1 MSRLYARANRNQQQD
16 DSGRLAG
23 ASMTPQETN
32 ERKCRFCG
40 EAIRNLAFGLECA
53 RCRVLAFLCGEKKV
67 NP

>member
-1 MSRLYARANRNQQQD
+1 MSDKHMARE
-16 DSGRLAG
+16 
-23 ASMTPQETN
+23 MTPQETS

-40 EAIRNLAFGLECA
+40 EAIRNLAFGLECV

>member
-1 MSRLYARANRNQQQD
+1 MGKHMARE
-16 DSGRLAG
+16 
-23 ASMTPQETN
+23 MTPQETS

-40 EAIRNLAFGLECA
+40 EAIRNLAFGLECV